1 MRVRIMMHYAGSF
14 FIACLFIVIIN
25 IFYMR
30 SYVYKEADLYHFTPS
45 TTLTQIDQG
54 ILHEE
59 GHTFSL
65 TPELAE
71 YLDQTTVGLQLLSP
85 QFKEVL
91 RYNVPINTATVYSP
105 NTIIELYE
113 NDAVTTFVETI
124 SIGETS
130 YTALLFYHPDQVKR
144 TLYTSDTK
152 KVSAAYNMYWLLG
165 MNVMVLLMISYI
177 YTYSISRPI
186 HRITNRIV
194 LLSEGDYQT
203 KEPGRGIYAV
213 VEKAMNQLS
222 IQLAASRK
230 ASEEADAMREE
241 WISNLSHDIK
251 TPLTSMIGYG
261 ELLGEACDDMS
272 EEERQHYKE
281 VIVKKGT
288 YIETL
293 LADLNLTTRLKHSDH
308 FLQCETVNLIQEIK
322 SDLIDVLNSPHLL
335 NPDHTVAFT
344 HTHDIVS
351 VKLDKPLFK
360 RALLNLIYNSFVHNE
375 APVSVNV
382 HVDNRNEHWVTIH
395 IDDNGVGV
403 SDQELDHI
411 FTRYYRGTHTQ
422 VKSEGSGLGM
432 AIAKDIVEAHEGR
445 IKAEKSP
452 LGGLKITIHL
462 RRIPSNETLS

>member
-1 MRVRIMMHYAGSF
+1 MRFRIMAHYAGSF
-14 FIACLFIVIIN
+14 FVACLFIVVIN
-25 IFYMR
+25 VFYMR

-45 TTLTQIDQG
+45 ETMALVTQNISY
-54 ILHEE
+54 EE
-59 GHTFSL
+59 GKAFYITPAL
-65 TPELAE
+65 TEH
-71 YLDQTTVGLQLLSP
+71 LDSASIGLQVIDN
-85 QFKEVL
+85 QFEEVL
-91 RYNVPINTATVYSP
+91 RYNVPVEAASVYSP
-105 NTIIELYE
+105 NSIIELYE
-113 NDAVTTFVETI
+113 TDSVTTFVETVFL
-124 SIGETS
+124 GEIP
-130 YTALLFYHPDQVKR
+130 YTALLFYSPNQVKR
-144 TLYTSDTK
+144 TLYTSDVK

-165 MNVMVLLMISYI
+165 MNFIVLLMISYI

-251 TPLTSMIGYG
+251 TPLTSIVGYG
-261 ELLGEACDDMS
+261 ELLGEACAELEES
-272 EEERQHYKE
+272 ERDHYKQ
-281 VIVKKGT
+281 VILEKGA

-293 LADLNLTTRLKHSDH
+293 LTDLNLTTRLKHSDH
-308 FLQCETVNLIQEIK
+308 FLQCEPVNLIQEIK
-322 SDLIDVLNSPHLL
+322 RDLIDVLNRPRLL
-335 NPDHTVAFT
+335 NQDHTVAFT
-344 HTHDIVS
+344 HTHDVVS

-382 HVDNRNEHWVTIH
+382 HVDNRDEHWVTIH

-403 SDQELDHI
+403 SDQELAHI

-422 VKSEGSGLGM
+422 AKSEGSGLGM
-432 AIAKDIVEAHEGR
+432 AIAKDIVEAHEGH